1 MKLQHVIFSPSSCL
15 PVACTAELRMA
26 ADERGLVE
34 LLVKSFYQNQI
45 DHQNTAEGSSE
56 QDADSNPGQAVKPPP
71 LL

>member
-1 MKLQHVIFSPSSCL
+1 
-15 PVACTAELRMA
+15 MA